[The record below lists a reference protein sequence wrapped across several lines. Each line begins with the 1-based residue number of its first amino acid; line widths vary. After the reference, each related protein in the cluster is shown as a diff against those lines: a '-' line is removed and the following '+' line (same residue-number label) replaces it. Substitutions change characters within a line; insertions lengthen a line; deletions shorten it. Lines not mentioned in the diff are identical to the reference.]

1 MLACQTGPRA
11 SELTGLTISDVHL
24 GTEAHGSCTGK
35 GHSGSSPLTV
45 ATVAV
50 LDNCFAERASRPAT
64 RCSSPVAA
72 PR

>member
-11 SELTGLTISDVHL
+11 SELTSLTISDVHL

-35 GHSGSSPLTV
+35 GHSESPLTV

-50 LDNCFAERASRPAT
+50 LDNWLAERASRPAT